1 MNAEKTT
8 LGIQTCSVS
17 VSERDAS
24 EHLCDA
30 AFKLTTVAS
39 PSQLVTATWRGPS
52 VRRVIGKPASA
63 SVGLE

>member
-1 MNAEKTT
+1 MNAAKTT

-24 EHLCDA
+24 EPFGDA
-30 AFKLTTVAS
+30 AFKLTTS

-52 VRRVIGKPASA
+52 VPHVIGKPASA
-63 SVGLE
+63 SVGSE